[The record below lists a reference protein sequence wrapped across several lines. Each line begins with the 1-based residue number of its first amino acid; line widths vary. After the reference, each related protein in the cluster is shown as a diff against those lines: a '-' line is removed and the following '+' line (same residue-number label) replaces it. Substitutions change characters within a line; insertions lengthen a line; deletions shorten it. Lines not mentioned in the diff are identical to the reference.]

1 MQDQLFNI
9 LDKLLIT
16 NKIRLNKEELKLQL
30 LSHPSYPSLH
40 ALTGVLKHFG
50 VPNLAL
56 QVPTDKDTLDQLP
69 PTFIA
74 NIKGDKG
81 MYLGLIEKKNN
92 TINVFTDH
100 KQVENIS
107 NEDFFESWN
116 GIIVAVENDE
126 TIKEEKGMSTSKIW
140 QWAFIII
147 GLGVG
152 IALFNKVLVFE
163 GIHYFLSTVGLILG
177 VLIVGHSL
185 GIESSSTAS
194 ICNLSENT
202 SCDAVLNSKGA
213 KIGGILTLS
222 DASIIAFTSYVLIYC
237 LALLSGIEIN
247 SIISGLSLLA
257 IPFVLYSIYY
267 QGSILK
273 KWCPLCL
280 GIAGVLI
287 LQGTAVFITGNTT
300 SFLSISL
307 QEIGLYAISVL
318 LVVSLWF
325 MIKPLLHKKVALDK
339 LKIESNKF
347 KRNFSIFNTLLQ
359 ENDSVINDIQL
370 PNEIVLGNRDSSLE
384 VVLVTSPQCYYCKQ
398 AHTDIE
404 NILKQSSN
412 DIKVI
417 IRFNVNVEDSEG
429 EGYQVTSQ
437 LIHAYNTQGELACI
451 KMMHEAYQGDV
462 DLTKWLKKQHPI
474 DANYSDVLTAQ
485 KEWCT
490 KNNINF
496 TPALYIQG
504 NQYPRE
510 YDRNDLSLFIED
522 LLELQNQPAETL
534 SDSPLMP
541 S

>member
-56 QVPTDKDTLDQLP
+56 QVPTDQDTLDQLP

-74 NIKGDKG
+74 NVKGDKG

-92 TINVFTDH
+92 TINVFTDR

-107 NEDFFESWN
+107 NADFFESWD
-116 GIIVAVENDE
+116 GIIVAVEKDE
-126 TIKEEKGMSTSKIW
+126 TIKEEKATNSSKIW
-140 QWAFIII
+140 QWALIII

-152 IALFNKVLVFE
+152 IALLNNTLVFE
-163 GIHYFLSTVGLILG
+163 GIHYFLSSIGLILG

-194 ICNLSENT
+194 ICNLSEKT

-213 KIGGILTLS
+213 KIGGVLTLS
-222 DASIIAFTSYVLIYC
+222 DASIIAFAGYALVYC
-237 LALLSGIEIN
+237 FALLSGIDI
-247 SIISGLSLLA
+247 SGIISGLSLLA

-267 QGSILK
+267 QGSVLK

-287 LQGTAVFITGNTT
+287 LQSITVFITGNATA
-300 SFLSISL
+300 FLSISI
-307 QEIGLYAISVL
+307 EEVVLYIIAMLII
-318 LVVSLWF
+318 VSIWF

-359 ENDSVINDIQL
+359 ENDSVVNDLQL

-412 DIKVI
+412 HIKVI
-417 IRFNVNVEDSEG
+417 VRFNVNVEDTEG
-429 EGYQVTSQ
+429 EGYQVTSR
-437 LIHAYNTQGELACI
+437 LLHAYNTQGELACI
-451 KMMHEAYQGDV
+451 KMMHEVYKDNA
-462 DLTKWLKKQHPI
+462 DLKQWLKRQSDI
-474 DANYSDVLTAQ
+474 DASYLDVLTAQ

-522 LLELQNQPAETL
+522 LLELQNQPTEVTEDG
-534 SDSPLMP
+534 SLMP

>member
-56 QVPTDKDTLDQLP
+56 QVPTDQDTLDQLP

-74 NIKGDKG
+74 NVKGEKG

-92 TINVFTDH
+92 TINVYTDH

-107 NEDFFESWN
+107 NDDFFESWD
-116 GIIVAVENDE
+116 GIIVAVEKDE
-126 TIKEEKGMSTSKIW
+126 TIKEEKATSSSKIW

-152 IALFNKVLVFE
+152 IALLNKTLVFE
-163 GIHYFLSTVGLILG
+163 GIHYFLSTIGLILG

-194 ICNLSENT
+194 ICNLSEKT

-213 KIGGILTLS
+213 KIGGVLTLS
-222 DASIIAFTSYVLIYC
+222 DASIIAFAGYALVYC
-237 LALLSGIEIN
+237 FALLSGIDI
-247 SIISGLSLLA
+247 SGIVSGLSLLA

-267 QGSILK
+267 QGSVLK

-287 LQGTAVFITGNTT
+287 LQSVTVFITGNTT
-300 SFLSISL
+300 AFLSISI
-307 QEIGLYAISVL
+307 QEIGLYVISIL
-318 LVVSLWF
+318 LIVSLWF

-359 ENDSVINDIQL
+359 ENDSIVNDLQL

-412 DIKVI
+412 HIKVI
-417 IRFNVNVEDSEG
+417 IRFNVNVEDTEG
-429 EGYQVTSQ
+429 EGYQVTSH
-437 LIHAYNTQGELACI
+437 LVHAYNTQGELACI
-451 KMMHEAYQGDV
+451 KMMHEVYKDNA
-462 DLTKWLKKQHPI
+462 DLKQWLKQQSAI
-474 DANYSDVLTAQ
+474 DANYLDVLTAQ

-510 YDRNDLSLFIED
+510 YDRSDLSLFIED
-522 LLELQNQPAETL
+522 LLELQNQSTDVIE
-534 SDSPLMP
+534 DSSLMT

>member
-56 QVPTDKDTLDQLP
+56 QVPTDQETLDQLP
-69 PTFIA
+69 STFIA
-74 NIKGDKG
+74 NIKGEKG
-81 MYLGLIEKKNN
+81 MYLGLVEKKVGA
-92 TINVFTDH
+92 INAYTDH
-100 KQVENIS
+100 KQVENMT
-107 NEDFFESWN
+107 NVDFFESWD
-116 GIIVAVENDE
+116 GIIVAVEKDE
-126 TIKEEKGMSTSKIW
+126 TVKEEKTTNTSKIL
-140 QWAFIII
+140 QWVLIFV

-152 IALFNKVLVFE
+152 IALLNKALVFE

-185 GIESSSTAS
+185 GIESNSTAN
-194 ICNLSENT
+194 ICNLSEKT

-213 KIGGILTLS
+213 KLGGLLTLS
-222 DASIIAFTSYVLIYC
+222 DASIIAFGSYVLVYC
-237 LALLSGIEIN
+237 FALLSGID
-247 SIISGLSLLA
+247 ISSVISSLSLLA
-257 IPFVLYSIYY
+257 IPVVLYSIYY
-267 QGSILK
+267 QGVVLK

-280 GIAGVLI
+280 GIAGVI
-287 LQGTAVFITGNTT
+287 LLQSATVFATGNTT
-300 SFLSISL
+300 SFLSLSV
-307 QEIGLYAISVL
+307 EEVSLYALSMVL
-318 LVVSLWF
+318 IVSLWF
-325 MIKPLLHKKVALDK
+325 LIKPLLEKKVSLDA

-347 KRNFSIFNTLLQ
+347 KRNFSIFHTLLQ
-359 ENDSVINDIQL
+359 ENDSIENDIQL
-370 PNEIVLGNRDSSLE
+370 PNEIVLGNRDAVLE
-384 VVLVTSPQCYYCKQ
+384 VVLVTSPLCYYCKD

-417 IRFNVNVEDSEG
+417 VRFNVRVEDKEDEG
-429 EGYQVTSQ
+429 FLVTSH
-437 LIHAYNTQGELACI
+437 LLHAYNTQGELACI
-451 KMMHEAYQGDV
+451 KLMHEVYKHDV
-462 DLTKWLKKQHPI
+462 DLKQWLKKQNDL
-474 DANYSDVLTAQ
+474 DADYTDVLTAQ

-490 KNNINF
+490 RNNINF

-522 LLELQNQPAETL
+522 LIELENQTEAVE
-534 SDSPLMP
+534 DSSVMT

>member
-1 MQDQLFNI
+1 M
-9 LDKLLIT
+9 
-16 NKIRLNKEELKLQL
+16 
-30 LSHPSYPSLH
+30 H
-40 ALTGVLKHFG
+40 
-50 VPNLAL
+50 
-56 QVPTDKDTLDQLP
+56 
-69 PTFIA
+69 
-74 NIKGDKG
+74 
-81 MYLGLIEKKNN
+81 LGLIEKKNN
-92 TINVFTDH
+92 SIDIYTDR
-100 KQVENIS
+100 KQVKNITN
-107 NEDFFESWN
+107 NEFFENWD
-116 GIIVAVENDE
+116 GIIVAVEKDE
-126 TIKEEKGMSTSKIW
+126 AIKEEKSTSASKIW

-152 IALFNKVLVFE
+152 IALFNKTLVFE
-163 GIHYFLSTVGLILG
+163 GIHYFLSTIGLILG

-194 ICNLSENT
+194 ICNLSEKT

-222 DASIIAFTSYVLIYC
+222 DASIIAFAGYAMVYC
-237 LALLSGIEIN
+237 LSLLSGIEIN
-247 SIISGLSLLA
+247 GVISGLSILA

-267 QGSILK
+267 QGSVLK

-280 GIAGVLI
+280 GIAGVII
-287 LQGTAVFITGNTT
+287 LQSIAVFITGNTT
-300 SFLSISL
+300 SFLSINL
-307 QEIGLYAISVL
+307 QEIGLYAISLL

-325 MIKPLLHKKVALDK
+325 TIKPLLHKKVDLDK

-359 ENDSVINDIQL
+359 ENDSVVNDIQL
-370 PNEIVLGNRDSSLE
+370 SNEIVLGNRDSSLE
-384 VVLVTSPQCYYCKQ
+384 VVLVTSPLCYYCKQ

-417 IRFNVNVEDSEG
+417 VRFNVNVEDTE
-429 EGYQVTSQ
+429 EQAFQITSH
-437 LIHAYNTQGELACI
+437 LIHAYNTQGELACMN
-451 KMMHEAYQGDV
+451 MMHEVYKDDANLKQ
-462 DLTKWLKKQHPI
+462 WLKQQNDI
-474 DANYSDVLTAQ
+474 DVNYTDVLSAQ

-522 LLELQNQPAETL
+522 LLELQEQENQVIN
-534 SDSPLMP
+534 SPMVT

>member
-9 LDKLLIT
+9 LDKLLVT

-56 QVPTDKDTLDQLP
+56 QVPTDQDTLDQLP

-74 NIKGDKG
+74 NVNGDKG
-81 MYLGLIEKKNN
+81 MHLAFIEKKGSS
-92 TINVFTDH
+92 INVYTDH
-100 KQVENIS
+100 KQIKTIS
-107 NEDFFESWN
+107 NDAFFEVWD
-116 GIIVAVENDE
+116 GIIVAVEKDE
-126 TIKEEKGMSTSKIW
+126 TIREEKGSNASKIW

-147 GLGVG
+147 ALGVG
-152 IALFNKVLVFE
+152 IALLNKALVFE
-163 GIHYFLSTVGLILG
+163 GIHYFLSAIGLILG

-185 GIESSSTAS
+185 GLESSSTAS
-194 ICNLSENT
+194 ICNLSEKT

-213 KIGGILTLS
+213 KIGGLLTLS
-222 DASIIAFTSYVLIYC
+222 DASIIAFASYTLVYC
-237 LALLSGIEIN
+237 FSLLGGISINGVIVALSF
-247 SIISGLSLLA
+247 LA

-267 QGSILK
+267 QGSVLK

-280 GIAGVLI
+280 GIASVLI
-287 LQGTAVFITGNTT
+287 LQAVAALVTGNSTA
-300 SFLSISL
+300 FLSIGL
-307 QEIGLYAISVL
+307 EEIVLYALSIVI
-318 LVVSLWF
+318 VVSLWF

-347 KRNFSIFNTLLQ
+347 KRNFSIFNTLLK
-359 ENDSVINDIQL
+359 ENDSITNDLEL
-370 PNEIVLGNRDSSLE
+370 PKEIVLGNRDASLE
-384 VVLVTSPQCYYCKQ
+384 VVLVTSPLCYYCKQ

-404 NILKQSSN
+404 NILKQTSN

-417 IRFNVNVEDSEG
+417 VRFNVNVEDTEG
-429 EGYQVTSQ
+429 EGFQVTSR
-437 LIHAYNTQGELACI
+437 LIHAYNTEGELACI
-451 KMMHEAYQGDV
+451 KMMHEVYESDV
-462 DLTKWLKKQHPI
+462 DLKQWLKKQQAL
-474 DANYSDVLTAQ
+474 DTDYSDVLSAQ

-490 KNNINF
+490 QNNINF

-504 NQYPRE
+504 NQFPRE
-510 YDRNDLSLFIED
+510 YDRNDLPLFIED
-522 LLELQNQPAETL
+522 LIEQQQSQEI
-534 SDSPLMP
+534 DSPMMT